1 MKLHEFIDGRRKQLG
16 LTLNDIAKMVGVST
30 GTVAKWES
38 GFIANMRRD
47 RIKALS
53 KTLQCSP
60 LVLMSSNI
68 DDSILNGAPKFI
80 DASTSE
86 GKETGFNKGA
96 FLRDLRHQSGLTLEE
111 VGEKIGVS
119 KQTLYKYES
128 NIVANIPSEKVELL
142 ARLYK
147 VSPVSIMGWSS
158 EKPKEK
164 QLKLQDKLEQFIDLL
179 ATSTGISF
187 FNENASEDKGKSFG
201 ERVKKAR
208 QDAGLS
214 QHELAMLAGYTS
226 RSSIGKIESGKRD
239 IARNKI
245 AAIAKITG
253 VTTSYLIGGESFLE
267 IDTKTRKAILVSLK
281 STLALSQCLSENEE
295 KKHD

>member
-1 MKLHEFIDGRRKQLG
+1 MDIGERIRNRRIELG
-16 LTLNDIAKMVGVST
+16 LSVDDLAQKLGKNRATIYRYENGDIENMP
-30 GTVAKWES
+30 
-38 GFIANMRRD
+38 IAV
-47 RIKALS
+47 IEPLAKALQ
-53 KTLQCSP
+53 TTP
-60 LVLMSSNI
+60 
-68 DDSILNGAPKFI
+68 
-80 DASTSE
+80 T
-86 GKETGFNKGA
+86 
-96 FLRDLRHQSGLTLEE
+96 HLT
-111 VGEKIGVS
+111 
-119 KQTLYKYES
+119 
-128 NIVANIPSEKVELL
+128 
-142 ARLYK
+142 
-147 VSPVSIMGWSS
+147 GWSS

-164 QLKLQDKLEQFIDLL
+164 RLKLQDKLEQFIDLL
-179 ATSTGISF
+179 ATSTSISF

-214 QHELAMLAGYTS
+214 QHELAMLAGYPS